1 MPSSPLSLQSLI
13 RFFRAP
19 DSRAASPVAKQA
31 VPFSP
36 GEVVTAR
43 VLNTRTG
50 AGPVTLA
57 VRGLT
62 VETATSLP
70 LRAGET
76 VSLFVQS
83 IHPRIIFRFAGD
95 VTRQFSPPESS
106 AGRFTFHARAIAE
119 MFAGA
124 GAALG
129 GEGMAFLGKVM
140 GGREADKLASLLRS
154 LIFTGR
160 RSGKGS
166 NIRDDFLRFA
176 YFADRGQAGTSVQG
190 GPGSSLSSLLF
201 AVEQKIA
208 ASGEEPPST
217 LARFITS
224 SLEAVET
231 ARAVNI
237 LLGGLERSLF
247 MQIPLAAAG
256 GITTADVIIH
266 PDDDGGNPEQ
276 EDGAGGTVR
285 LFVEMDSLGP
295 LSVEARLAPGG
306 IDCTVTCE
314 KTETALFIESSLE
327 ELRKGLEEAG
337 LRVGSLSCR
346 TGTALRVAES
356 IQRIIETAADGE
368 ALDVRI

>member
-13 RFFRAP
+13 RFFRVP
-19 DSRAASPVAKQA
+19 GSGAATPGSKQTA
-31 VPFSP
+31 PFSP
-36 GEVVTAR
+36 GELITAK
-43 VLNTRTG
+43 VLNTRPG
-50 AGPVTLA
+50 AGSVTLA

-70 LRAGET
+70 LRTGDM

-83 IHPRIIFRFAGD
+83 IHPRTIFRLAGH
-95 VTRQFSPPESS
+95 VAQHSSPSESS

-124 GAALG
+124 GSALR
-129 GEGMAFLGKVM
+129 GEGMAFLGRIM
-140 GGREADKLASLLRS
+140 GGREAENLASLLRS
-154 LIFTGR
+154 LIFVGGR
-160 RSGKGS
+160 PGKS
-166 NIRDDFLRFA
+166 AASRDYFLRFG
-176 YFADRGQAGTSVQG
+176 YVADRGQTGTSVRG
-190 GPGSSLSSLLF
+190 GTGSSLGSMLS
-201 AVEQKIA
+201 AAEQKIA
-208 ASGEEPPST
+208 ASGEQPPST

-231 ARAVNI
+231 VRAVNI

-256 GITTADVIIH
+256 VITTADVIIH
-266 PDDDGGNPEQ
+266 LDDDGGKPEQ
-276 EDGAGGTVR
+276 ENDAGGTVR

-295 LSVEARLAPGG
+295 LSVEARLVSGG
-306 IDCTVTCE
+306 INCAVTCE
-314 KTETALFIESSLE
+314 KKETALVIESSLE
-327 ELRKGLEEAG
+327 ELQKGLEKAG

-346 TGTALRVAES
+346 TGTALRVAET
-356 IQRIIETAADGE
+356 IQRIIETAADEE